1 VETPSVNRIAGR
13 IWSATWVTRYGL
25 ALGFVVVAMATR
37 NLLTPAWG
45 AAVRLIIF
53 LPAVLFAAW
62 FGGIGP
68 GLLTTAI
75 GGAGAMY
82 LWLSPVHSFHI
93 SDPEETVALCS
104 FLVVGALTSA
114 IIERLHL
121 TRRRLEDQTDRLA
134 ALAAERTRLIE
145 TERQARAEAET
156 ANRGKD
162 DLLAMVAH
170 ELRNPLAAMIAAF
183 QVMEHAVTGEDRA
196 RPRQVILRQAGRLS
210 QMVEDLLD
218 VGRVKNGKIVVQRRL
233 LDLSDVVGNAVA
245 TLTDAGKL
253 AQHTLTLH
261 VAPVF
266 VEADPVRIEQVV
278 VNLLSNAVKYTPPG
292 GSIDIALGVEKNIE
306 KGIENNDAVL
316 RIHDTGV
323 GIPHDLLPRLFGLF
337 VQGDRAVHGRTSGLG
352 IGLALVRWLVELHGG
367 RVSACSDGS
376 GQGST
381 FEVRLPRARPLF
393 KLAKPAKPAPK
404 PAGPVSPPRPVTVLA
419 RDSAPRVGVGTGF

>member
-1 VETPSVNRIAGR
+1 MATQSLQRIAGR
-13 IWSATWVTRYGL
+13 IWSAPWVTRYGL

-37 NLLTPAWG
+37 NQLTPAWG

-68 GLLTTAI
+68 GLLTTAV

-93 SDPEETVALCS
+93 SDPEETVAVCS
-104 FLVVGALTSA
+104 FLLVGALTSA

-121 TRRRLEDQTDRLA
+121 TRRRLEEQSERLA
-134 ALAAERTRLIE
+134 TLATERTRLIE
-145 TERQARAEAET
+145 TERKARADAEA

-162 DLLAMVAH
+162 DVLAMVAH

-183 QVMEHAVTGEDRA
+183 QVMEHAVTGEERA

-218 VGRVKNGKIVVQRRL
+218 VGRVRNGKIAVQRRL
-233 LDLSDVVGNAVA
+233 LDLSDVVANAVA
-245 TLTDAGKL
+245 TLTEAGKL

-261 VAPVF
+261 VEPVF
-266 VEADPVRIEQVV
+266 VEADPIRIEQVV
-278 VNLLSNAVKYTPPG
+278 VNLLSNAIKYTPAG
-292 GSIDIALGVEKNIE
+292 GLIVTAIGVEK
-306 KGIENNDAVL
+306 NDAVL
-316 RIHDTGV
+316 RVHDTGM
-323 GIPHDLLPRLFGLF
+323 GIPPDLLPRLFGLF
-337 VQGDRAVHGRTSGLG
+337 VQGDRVADGRSSGLG

-367 RVSACSDGS
+367 KVNAWSDGP

-381 FEVRLPRARPLF
+381 FEVRLPKARPLF
-393 KLAKPAKPAPK
+393 KLLPK
-404 PAGPVSPPRPVTVLA
+404 PSRPVTPARDVTPVPSDSPPRVA
-419 RDSAPRVGVGTGF
+419 VGTGL